1 MVLNLYNN
9 KANSLKCIGLPVTKF
24 VPYLTKK
31 IFLLTKLTTH
41 LEGFFCD
48 ST

>member
-24 VPYLTKK
+24 VSDKK